1 MTMRRNVQVLAL
13 VGSGHAV
20 SHLYLLA
27 LPPLFPL
34 LRDDLGASYAALGLL
49 VTVFNVATGA
59 AQIPAGFLVDR
70 FGARRLLLL
79 GLAIMGSAMVAL
91 GFAPTYWLMLVL
103 VATAGIG
110 NSVFHPA
117 DYAILT
123 ASVDR
128 GWLGRA
134 FGIHTFAGNV
144 GFVLAP
150 ATMIALTAWLG
161 WRGALSAAGLVAF
174 VVLGA
179 MLFWGELLRDETRS
193 VDGRHRHDGSSGGGS
208 RLLLSGPVLLLFF
221 FYVLAAMFTSGV
233 HSFSVTA
240 LNGLWGTDLALAN
253 VILSA
258 FLTASA
264 LGILLGGLIAD
275 HTQRYGLLTVAVFA
289 AAAALTLMVALV
301 PLPALVIMALFV
313 AIGLLQGSARTSRD
327 MLVRK
332 VTPVGATGRVFAFVM
347 TGLNVGAAITP
358 VLFGLL
364 LDIGEPRLVFLLLA
378 FFLVAAGVVVVL
390 VQAVITARTSQ
401 TRHRQM
407 PAE

>member
-1 MTMRRNVQVLAL
+1 MAMRRNVQVLAL
-13 VGSGHAV
+13 VGSGHTV

-34 LRDDLGASYAALGLL
+34 LREDLGASYAALGFL
-49 VTVFNVATGA
+49 VTMFNIATGA
-59 AQIPAGFLVDR
+59 AQIPVGFLVDR

-79 GLAIMGSAMVAL
+79 GLGIMGAAITAL

-103 VATAGIG
+103 IALAGIG

-134 FGIHTFAGNV
+134 FAIHTFAGNL

-161 WRGALSAAGLVAF
+161 WRGALSAAGLIAF

-179 MLFWGELLRDETRS
+179 MLVWGEVLRDETRS
-193 VDGRHRHDGSSGGGS
+193 ADGAGRKKDGSPVGR
-208 RLLLSGPVLLLFF
+208 RLISWPILLLFL

-240 LNGLWGTDLALAN
+240 LNGLWGIDLTLAN

-264 LGILLGGLIAD
+264 LGILLGGVIAD
-275 HTQRYGLLTVAVFA
+275 HTDRYALLTVAVFG
-289 AAAALTLMVALV
+289 AAAALTLMAGLV
-301 PLPALVIMALFV
+301 PLPAIILALVFV
-313 AIGLLQGSARTSRD
+313 VIGLLQGSARTSRD
-327 MLVRK
+327 MLVRQ
-332 VTPVGATGRVFAFVM
+332 VTPPGATGRVFAFVM
-347 TGLNVGAAITP
+347 TGLNVGSAITP
-358 VLFGLL
+358 ALFGLL
-364 LDIGEPRLVFLLLA
+364 LDLGEPRLVFLLLA
-378 FFLVAAGVVVVL
+378 SFLVAAAGVVL
-390 VQAVITARTSQ
+390 LAQAAIAARAATMP
-401 TRHRQM
+401 REKL

>member
-1 MTMRRNVQVLAL
+1 MRRNVQVLAL

-34 LRDDLGASYAALGLL
+34 LREDLGASYAALGLL
-49 VTVFNVATGA
+49 VTVFNIATGA

-79 GLAIMGSAMVAL
+79 GLAIMGTAMTAL

-103 VATAGIG
+103 IALAGIG

-123 ASVDR
+123 ASVER

-134 FGIHTFAGNV
+134 FGIHTFAGNL

-150 ATMIALTAWLG
+150 AAMIALTAVLG

-193 VDGRHRHDGSSGGGS
+193 ADAGRRLDDGSSAGT
-208 RLLLSGPVLLLFF
+208 RLLLSWPVLLLFL

-240 LNGLWGTDLALAN
+240 PNGLWGTDLTLAN

-275 HTQRYGLLTVAVFA
+275 HTHRHALLTVAVFG
-289 AAAALTLMVALV
+289 AAAALMVAALLV
-301 PLPALVIMALFV
+301 PLPTIVLALLFV

-327 MLVRK
+327 MLVRR
-332 VTPVGATGRVFAFVM
+332 VTPPGATGRVFAFVM

-364 LDIGEPRLVFLLLA
+364 LDLGEPRFVFLLLA
-378 FFLVAAGVVVVL
+378 LFLVVAAGVVL
-390 VQAVITARTSQ
+390 LAQAAIAARETA
-401 TRHRQM
+401 TRPEKQ

>member
-1 MTMRRNVQVLAL
+1 MVMRRNVQVLAL
-13 VGSGHAV
+13 VGAGHTV

-34 LRDDLGASYAALGLL
+34 LREDLGASYAALGFL
-49 VTVFNVATGA
+49 VTMFNIATGA

-79 GLAIMGSAMVAL
+79 GLGIMGAAITTL

-103 VATAGIG
+103 IALAGIG

-128 GWLGRA
+128 AWLGRA
-134 FGIHTFAGNV
+134 FAIHTFAGNL

-179 MLFWGELLRDETRS
+179 MLVWGDVLRNESRSADGGARTADGPPARRQLLF
-193 VDGRHRHDGSSGGGS
+193 
-208 RLLLSGPVLLLFF
+208 SGPILLLFL
-221 FYVLAAMFTSGV
+221 FYVFAAMFISGV

-240 LNGLWGTDLALAN
+240 LNGLWGIDLTLAN

-264 LGILLGGLIAD
+264 LGILLGGVIAD
-275 HTQRYGLLTVAVFA
+275 HTDRYALLTVGVFG
-289 AAAALTLMVALV
+289 AAAALTLIAGLV
-301 PLPALVIMALFV
+301 PLPAIILALVFV
-313 AIGLLQGSARTSRD
+313 VIGLLQGSARTSRD
-327 MLVRK
+327 MLVRQ
-332 VTPVGATGRVFAFVM
+332 VTPPGATGRVFAFVM
-347 TGLNVGAAITP
+347 TGLNVGSAITP
-358 VLFGLL
+358 ALFGLL
-364 LDIGEPRLVFLLLA
+364 LDLGEPRLVFLLLA
-378 FFLVAAGVVVVL
+378 AFLVAAAAVVL
-390 VQAVITARTSQ
+390 LAQAAIAARATLGKEKL
-401 TRHRQM
+401 